1 MKTIIGILLILAVSS
16 GGVRAVQFS
25 LPSANQG
32 SWEPGVD
39 VGVTGGISQYRPGG
53 SSERTNLIDVTHPP
67 YSADNTGTVD
77 VSGAIDAA
85 IAAASPGDVVWF
97 PEGIYLLENLVRLSE
112 ANSDITLRGQ
122 GDNSVIKMNSGGQIV
137 LSGGAPFYRPDVF
150 EIVTGN
156 KTKGTR
162 ILEVADTSDFEIG
175 DFWQVQIE
183 DETDSERIA
192 AGEPPTWTVLDKGFA
207 RRMTVVITAIDPGEA
222 VAIDPPLPIDCTNY
236 TTRLATRAALNNR
249 AIQKVGIE
257 NLKFVPVPGDHYKQC
272 IQLTGARD
280 CWVSGCSFA
289 YTNTTSSG
297 QAVRMFESYRTEIRK
312 NTFTISQGGNGDGA
326 VNYFRNSCV
335 LIENNVLTGPWNV
348 GFYSSSGNVNSAI
361 LFNFIDGIG
370 KGVFVGHG
378 EAYDTLLLV
387 EGNVS
392 ARLQADSFWGAS
404 HYNTVFRNW
413 LHGCESDGT
422 PSDGGV
428 GIDFTLALNRFTRN
442 YALVG
447 NVYGWDGLRSAETRY
462 GEPNIGNNNYT
473 GYAGPTGS
481 STDPNS
487 SSADFWRAWG
497 VGGSLTSRTSDDLIV
512 ITVDDSS
519 MFSVGMIKG
528 TTLYWDNKTKY
539 RKFLEVTNI
548 IGNQITLETQSATSG
563 DILPAESTVFS
574 AIEPGPGAW
583 QELDLDVEPS
593 IEIIH
598 NYASS
603 AGGLGAI
610 TDSTTDTLPES
621 LAYSSKPDW
630 WNNDGYSGEWPP
642 IDPSNPGFNMRA
654 IPAGERALQI
664 PGAGMVPG
672 APKGLKIVLPE

>member
-297 QAVRMFESYRTEIRK
+297 QAVRMFDSYRTEIRK

-370 KGVFVGHG
+370 KSIFVGHG

-392 ARLQADSFWGAS
+392 ARLQAD
-404 HYNTVFRNW
+404 
-413 LHGCESDGT
+413 
-422 PSDGGV
+422 
-428 GIDFTLALNRFTRN
+428 
-442 YALVG
+442 
-447 NVYGWDGLRSAETRY
+447 
-462 GEPNIGNNNYT
+462 
-473 GYAGPTGS
+473 
-481 STDPNS
+481 
-487 SSADFWRAWG
+487 
-497 VGGSLTSRTSDDLIV
+497 
-512 ITVDDSS
+512 
-519 MFSVGMIKG
+519 
-528 TTLYWDNKTKY
+528 
-539 RKFLEVTNI
+539 
-548 IGNQITLETQSATSG
+548 
-563 DILPAESTVFS
+563 
-574 AIEPGPGAW
+574 
-583 QELDLDVEPS
+583 
-593 IEIIH
+593 
-598 NYASS
+598 
-603 AGGLGAI
+603 
-610 TDSTTDTLPES
+610 
-621 LAYSSKPDW
+621 
-630 WNNDGYSGEWPP
+630 
-642 IDPSNPGFNMRA
+642 
-654 IPAGERALQI
+654 
-664 PGAGMVPG
+664 
-672 APKGLKIVLPE
+672 